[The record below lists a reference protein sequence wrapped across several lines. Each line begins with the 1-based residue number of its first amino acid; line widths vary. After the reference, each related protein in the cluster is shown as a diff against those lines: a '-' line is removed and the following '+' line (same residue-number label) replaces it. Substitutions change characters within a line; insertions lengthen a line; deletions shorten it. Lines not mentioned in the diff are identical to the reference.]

1 MRLLASDLACVRG
14 ARQVFRDVNFS
25 VRAGEALLVTGPNG
39 AGKSSLLRLVAGLLR
54 PADGR
59 IEFQGGEPELSLGEQ
74 ALYLGHLDALKPALT
89 VHENLTFWA
98 RFLGNGAIEPEPA
111 LAAVGLAALA
121 HVPAIYLSAGQ
132 RRRLALARL
141 IAVKRS
147 IWLLDEPNAALDA
160 AGQEMLAG
168 VLQTHLS
175 NGGIVLAATHGP
187 IGLESPMEL
196 ALGGRR

>member
-111 LAAVGLAALA
+111 LAAVGLVALA

>member
-1 MRLLASDLACVRG
+1 
-14 ARQVFRDVNFS
+14 VFRDVNFS

-89 VHENLTFWA
+89 VRENLAFWA
-98 RFLGNGAIEPEPA
+98 RFLGNGAVEPEPA

-121 HVPAIYLSAGQ
+121 QVPAIYLSAGQ

-147 IWLLDEPNAALDA
+147 IWLLDEPTAALDA
-160 AGQEMLAG
+160 AGQEMLAE
-168 VLQTHLS
+168 VLQMHLS

-196 ALGGRR
+196 ALGEKAMSGPFAWEQSS

>member
-1 MRLLASDLACVRG
+1 
-14 ARQVFRDVNFS
+14 VFRDVNFS

-74 ALYLGHLDALKPALT
+74 ALFLGHLDALKPALT
-89 VHENLTFWA
+89 VHENLAFWA
-98 RFLGNGAIEPEPA
+98 RFLGNGAVEPEPA

-147 IWLLDEPNAALDA
+147 IWLLDEPTAALDT
-160 AGQEMLAG
+160 AGQEMLAE